1 MAYQYIEH
9 LSGEAR
15 KHYGEK
21 MTVAR
26 LNMCLYRQFSE
37 GLWREMNKFRPEVE
51 FPDIYECLHN
61 TPGKEL
67 LS

>member
-1 MAYQYIEH
+1 
-9 LSGEAR
+9 
-15 KHYGEK
+15 

-26 LNMCLYRQFSE
+26 LNMCLYHQFTE
-37 GLWREMNKFRPEVE
+37 ALWREINKFRPVVE